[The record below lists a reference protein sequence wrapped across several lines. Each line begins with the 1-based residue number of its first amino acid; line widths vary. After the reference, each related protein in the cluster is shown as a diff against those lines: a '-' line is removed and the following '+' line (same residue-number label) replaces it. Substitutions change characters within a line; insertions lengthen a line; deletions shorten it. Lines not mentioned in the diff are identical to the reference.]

1 MLDMRTRL
9 DLSMPFPH
17 MRDGNWFYNVS
28 GSGVLAT
35 AKTQITM
42 NLRLI
47 GFSVYFLGAQ
57 LTYLLGV
64 VISKVQ
70 VVQSRQSAGSDPS
83 QS

>member
-1 MLDMRTRL
+1 
-9 DLSMPFPH
+9 MPFPH

-35 AKTQITM
+35 VKTQITM
-42 NLRLI
+42 NLI

-57 LTYLLGV
+57 LTYRLGV